1 MAKKKVLTEEEVQ
14 EMREVMKPIFHAQ
27 VIQGSELLKRVRD
40 ATREYMG
47 FC

>member
-1 MAKKKVLTEEEVQ
+1 MAEKKVLTEDEAH
-14 EMREVMKPIFHAQ
+14 EMLEVMKPIFHAQ

>member
-1 MAKKKVLTEEEVQ
+1 MAEKKVLTEDEAQ
-14 EMREVMKPIFHAQ
+14 EMREVMKPIFHTQ

-40 ATREYMG
+40 ATRGYMG